1 MGSGHPSVVPAG
13 SPAMAP
19 PGVMITPAPA
29 PAVPCTPAE
38 TVIGPIP
45 SIPGIV
51 PGVVPSEAHIP
62 QEGVAVIEAMIA
74 MQAHGIVIV
83 IAEFAV
89 GIIVFILVA
98 HQVFLIGQ
106 GVGLLHIQRVTV
118 QACQHLSAATTV
130 VFIHIAQRTAM
141 IISLLGL
148 GFRCRIHH
156 TLHYLLFYLL
166 FGLFCLGRNKIHVIG
181 LGMYGHRHYD
191 EGQHKHEF
199 TCHNLC
205 FLSFTPQN

>member
-1 MGSGHPSVVPAG
+1 
-13 SPAMAP
+13 
-19 PGVMITPAPA
+19 
-29 PAVPCTPAE
+29 
-38 TVIGPIP
+38 
-45 SIPGIV
+45 
-51 PGVVPSEAHIP
+51 
-62 QEGVAVIEAMIA
+62 

-106 GVGLLHIQRVTV
+106 SVGLLHIQRVAV

-148 GFRCRIHH
+148 GFRRRVHH

-181 LGMYGHRHYD
+181 LGMYGHRH
-191 EGQHKHEF
+191 
-199 TCHNLC
+199 
-205 FLSFTPQN
+205 